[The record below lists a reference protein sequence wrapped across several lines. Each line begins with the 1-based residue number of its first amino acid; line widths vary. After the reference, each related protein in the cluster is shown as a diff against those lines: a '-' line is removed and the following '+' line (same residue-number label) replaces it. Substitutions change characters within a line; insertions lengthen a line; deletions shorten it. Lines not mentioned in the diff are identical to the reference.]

1 MKRLVKACGND
12 CDGYHFSGHADG
24 LYNPFSLLN
33 ALKSREFGS
42 YWFETGTPTFLVE
55 LLLRSHYDLHRL
67 TEELATADSLS
78 GIDTMETNPVPI
90 LYQSGYLTIKG
101 YDKRFRTYTL
111 GFPNRE
117 VEEEIYQVSLAFFI
131 RLHQK
136 LIWHLKLSILCMR

>member
-1 MKRLVKACGND
+1 MFSDLNNLEDISLQQAYNNLCGITEQELLENFEEGIRVLGQHNEMAYEET
-12 CDGYHFSGHADG
+12 CKSLRQWYDGYHFSGHADG

-90 LYQSGYLTIKG
+90 LY
-101 YDKRFRTYTL
+101 
-111 GFPNRE
+111 
-117 VEEEIYQVSLAFFI
+117 
-131 RLHQK
+131 
-136 LIWHLKLSILCMR
+136 